1 MVVVVL
7 FGVVL
12 HDIISLG
19 LSAYPNSGVRREA
32 LLSARDFF
40 PRTKR
45 DPLPNDFL
53 HCKLSTRESKPLLP
67 RGT

>member
-32 LLSARDFF
+32 AFREGFL

-45 DPLPNDFL
+45 VA
-53 HCKLSTRESKPLLP
+53 K
-67 RGT
+67 